1 MDYNVKRV
9 LADQGSSADILFWE
23 AFVGMKIPNDRL
35 IPYVG
40 TLVGFAGD
48 QVMARGVM
56 PFDLKNAGV
65 TYQRLMDKVLVNQL
79 GRNVEAYVDDM
90 VVKSASINRHF
101 DDLQELFDTI
111 DKYQLKLNP
120 EKCSFGVQVGKFLD
134 FLLTHPDKVLSFFQF
149 LKKNDRFTWTTECE
163 EAFAEL
169 KRSLAS
175 PPILTKPRPN
185 LPLLVYISASNRAVS
200 SVLVQEQEASQ
211 VPIYFVSRVLQGA
224 KTRTFL
230 WKNMICKY
238 GVPQVLVSDNGTQFA
253 SGGVRNFCREIGI
266 QMTFTSDTPFNLA
279 YGTDTMIPIEIAE
292 PSVRTTC
299 FSEEESKQ
307 GRRVDLDLIIET
319 RERARINQVAA
330 QRRATFKYNTKVVP
344 RAFVV
349 GDLVLKRA
357 QLTQMRNKLSPKW
370 VGPYKID
377 DVVGKGAYRLKTLDG
392 GKILRTWNA
401 ANLRF
406 YYS

>member
-1 MDYNVKRV
+1 MDAYSGYNQIRMHSTDEDKTAFIV
-9 LADQGSSADILFWE
+9 DQANFCY
-23 AFVGMKIPNDRL
+23 R
-35 IPYVG
+35 
-40 TLVGFAGD
+40 
-48 QVMARGVM
+48 VM

-134 FLLTHPDKVLSFFQF
+134 FLLTHRGIETNPDKCSAIINMRSPSTVKEVQQLAGRMAPLSRFLSRSADKVLSFFQF

-224 KTRTFL
+224 KTRYQKIEKL
-230 WKNMICKY
+230 ALAI
-238 GVPQVLVSDNGTQFA
+238 LV
-253 SGGVRNFCREIGI
+253 
-266 QMTFTSDTPFNLA
+266 
-279 YGTDTMIPIEIAE
+279 IA
-292 PSVRTTC
+292 R
-299 FSEEESKQ
+299 
-307 GRRVDLDLIIET
+307 
-319 RERARINQVAA
+319 
-330 QRRATFKYNTKVVP
+330 
-344 RAFVV
+344 
-349 GDLVLKRA
+349 
-357 QLTQMRNKLSPKW
+357 KLRHYFQSW
-370 VGPYKID
+370 VGTTTTTKD
-377 DVVGKGAYRLKTLDG
+377 MDG
-392 GKILRTWNA
+392 GMKLDHPIGHHHNNNSNISLLILLCMKEPTNWRR
-401 ANLRF
+401 L
-406 YYS
+406 